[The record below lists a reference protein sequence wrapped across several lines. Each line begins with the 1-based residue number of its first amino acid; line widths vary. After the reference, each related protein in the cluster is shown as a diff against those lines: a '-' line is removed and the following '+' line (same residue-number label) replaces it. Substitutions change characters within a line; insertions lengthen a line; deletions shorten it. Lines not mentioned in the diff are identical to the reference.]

1 MKNII
6 KNSYLFLLLILIIL
20 VFKNLFFGNIFYGG
34 DAPFFYTNALHN
46 LVSDPL
52 VWTERGYAFGG
63 VNLALWLSPIMI
75 IYGALG
81 KFLSLN
87 NDVIIRIIFIIPSV
101 SLSFFGS
108 FLLTRYLKLSKTI
121 QFFSVL
127 VYIFNTYFLLL
138 LDGGQVGVALAYGI
152 FPITL
157 LFLKKFI
164 DNVNKNNFLLA
175 LSFSFL
181 LSIIDPRIL
190 IICFLAIFIWSLLDK
205 KFTFWLVL
213 MGTLLIFLNFY
224 WIFPLFKLGS
234 GSINSSI
241 SSLGLISLIN
251 PLLLFSPHWPTN
263 LFGKINYPPFYYV
276 LVPILAFGS
285 FLFKK
290 NKENLTFALILLIFA
305 FLTKGET
312 APLGINLSFVF
323 RDTSKFF
330 IPVILFSGILIG
342 STADIIKNNIVKF
355 VIFLYIV
362 FLINP
367 VLFNKMNFLMS
378 RNTPDSSYSI
388 VSQNIQSV
396 NQEFRTLWF
405 TNKNTL
411 SYETYINPAI
421 DASSLVGF
429 SPFARINNSEDP
441 FNFLNNSSYIDW
453 LRVLGV
459 KYIFLNGDSRNI
471 NPNQTDVK
479 NWNTISNLID
489 NSFLGK
495 KLDWKINFSGYEIIN
510 TYPKFYAVSNLI
522 AVVGSDNELKGKPFV
537 PTIYFEDGK
546 WDPSTIY
553 EKKPDSLK
561 LYFTDGNKTDLAM
574 SFLQKYF
581 VSPSK
586 NRMSSWS
593 IFDNSEYLKYKYQ
606 LLIRDYKFEDFDYGQ
621 GIAFSS
627 KKGESVEFSFDVPK
641 NDDYVIAKR
650 ISNQDNQKLVWETE
664 SKYIKKGT
672 YDLVITNNGDLS
684 ILNTI
689 ALIPKSDYEKAL
701 KLTDQTIDKFGVTT
715 KINNEADIKNIDILN
730 LGTSKFLI
738 KSTNIGYWII
748 LSDNYSSWWNLK
760 RGLNNSKP
768 YPVYSMLNAFYVD
781 PEWSNLK
788 IEFTGQSIFRW
799 GIWTSAVTFLILTI
813 YFLYQK
819 EKSKN

>member
-1 MKNII
+1 MKNLL
-6 KNSYLFLLLILIIL
+6 KNSYWTLLLIPALLI
-20 VFKNLFFGNIFYGG
+20 FKNLFIGSIFYGG
-34 DAPFFYTNALHN
+34 DAPFFYTNALRN

-87 NDVIIRIIFIIPSV
+87 NDVIIRVLFIIPSIL
-101 SLSFFGS
+101 LSFVGPY
-108 FLLTRYLKLSKTI
+108 LLTKYLKLSKTI
-121 QFFSVL
+121 QFFSIL
-127 VYIFNTYFLLL
+127 VYVFNTYFLLL
-138 LDGGQVGVALAYGI
+138 LDGGQVGVALAYGV

-157 LFLKKFI
+157 FFLKKFI
-164 DNVNKNNFLLA
+164 DSKNRNNFLCA
-175 LSFSFL
+175 LIFSTL
-181 LSIIDPRIL
+181 LSVVDPRIF
-190 IICFLAIFIWSLLDK
+190 IVCFLTILIWSLLEK
-205 KFTFWLVL
+205 KFTYWLIL
-213 MGTLLIFLNFY
+213 LGLLLILVNFY

-251 PLLLFSPHWPTN
+251 PLLLFSPHWPAN

-312 APLGINLSFVF
+312 APLGINLSYVF

-330 IPVILFSGILIG
+330 IPVILFTGILIG
-342 STADIIKNNIVKF
+342 STIDIFKNNVFKF
-355 VIFLYIV
+355 VVLIYFI

-367 VLFNKMNFLMS
+367 VLFNEMNFLMS
-378 RNTPDSSYSI
+378 KNLTDSSYSNI
-388 VSQNIQSV
+388 SQKIQSV

-411 SYETYINPAI
+411 SYETHINPAI

-429 SPFARINNSEDP
+429 SPFARINKSEDP
-441 FNFLNNSSYIDW
+441 FNFLNNGSYIDW
-453 LRVLGV
+453 LRVLGF

-489 NSFLGK
+489 DSFLGK
-495 KLDWKINFSGYEIIN
+495 KLDWKINFLGYEIIN

-522 AVVGSDNELKGKPFV
+522 AVVGSDKELKEKPFI

-593 IFDNSEYLKYKYQ
+593 ILDNSEYLKYKYQ

-627 KKGESVEFSFDVPK
+627 KKGESIEFSLDAPK

-650 ISNQDNQKLVWETE
+650 MSIKDKQKLTWEFE
-664 SKYIKKGT
+664 NKYLKKGKHS
-672 YDLVITNNGDLS
+672 LVITNNSDLS

-689 ALIPKSDYEKAL
+689 ALIPKSDYDKAL
-701 KLTDQTIDKFGVTT
+701 KLTDQILDKFSVITRIDGSIGV
-715 KINNEADIKNIDILN
+715 KNVDIQK
-730 LGTSKFLI
+730 LGSSKFLI
-738 KSTNIGYWII
+738 KTTNIGYWII

-760 RGLNNSKP
+760 RGLNDSKP

-799 GIWTSAVTFLILTI
+799 GILVSVLTILVLVI

-819 EKSKN
+819 EN